1 MLTAKFGVVFFG
13 QASGVIWLPEV
24 CPIELAKLRRMA
36 GTGIERSASQNST
49 AMCSKPS
56 SCYAPANLPL
66 RYQSVARP
74 HGRTIGVEPFGFRP
88 IPRLQK
94 RRQGTSCIGSLA
106 GNGARPRVCAGE
118 SREKS
123 SPGPGCFEKRSGG
136 NRPAAGARRRT
147 GPHSAG
153 ETRPSGWRGLS
164 MYTWLTAAL
173 AVPTFALKEVGF
185 YLFLMAVFVWT
196 AKVALSLK

>member
-123 SPGPGCFEKRSGG
+123 SPGPGCFEKRSGPG
-136 NRPAAGARRRT
+136 MSARPWCPSLWTRAQRAEIPKRFAAAGSTR
-147 GPHSAG
+147 AG
-153 ETRPSGWRGLS
+153 EPSSRS
-164 MYTWLTAAL
+164 
-173 AVPTFALKEVGF
+173 KEVF
-185 YLFLMAVFVWT
+185 FQ
-196 AKVALSLK
+196 